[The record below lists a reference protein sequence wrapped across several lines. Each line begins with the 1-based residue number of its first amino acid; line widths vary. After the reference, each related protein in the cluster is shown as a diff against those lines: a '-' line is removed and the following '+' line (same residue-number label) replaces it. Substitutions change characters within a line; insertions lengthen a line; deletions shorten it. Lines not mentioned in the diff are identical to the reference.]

1 MTAHG
6 PLFVDYQPIP
16 PATEGDPVSK
26 FNDYTEPAR
35 IRAIVTAIVG
45 LAAALGLTLPID
57 LPGAAE
63 VLIPVLAFVLPL
75 IQGET
80 TRAVVSPAKRAAGP
94 QVPGVADHAA

>member
-1 MTAHG
+1 M
-6 PLFVDYQPIP
+6 
-16 PATEGDPVSK
+16 SK
-26 FNDYTEPAR
+26 WSDATEPAR
-35 IRAIVTAIVG
+35 IRAVVTAIVG

-80 TRAVVSPAKRAAGP
+80 TRAVVSPAKHVVTP
-94 QVPGVADHAA
+94 QTPGFPDHAA